1 MNNQQTSKQT
11 LMQTLSKFT
20 KIPVE
25 HIHLDREIT
34 ELVADSFLLI
44 ELMLNLQ
51 ESLGVDLEQEDLE
64 EVHTVGDLLNLLE
77 QRMAA
82 QAIPV

>member
-1 MNNQQTSKQT
+1 MNSSPESTNLLIK
-11 LMQTLSKFT
+11 TLSTFT

-25 HIHLDREIT
+25 HIHRDREIT

-51 ESLGVDLEQEDLE
+51 ESLDIALEQEDLE
-64 EVHTVGDLLNLLE
+64 QVHTVGDLLDLLE
-77 QRMAA
+77 QRLAG
-82 QAIPV
+82 QALAV